1 MASADLEFVARI
13 FPQLRSGDLLVGS
26 ASAARMEEVLLRNA
40 EHWPQWSLVRVSG
53 QGPWAA
59 VFRYGVAKQACSARF
74 LFFQIKSAVE
84 DELIEEVRRNLYP
97 VS

>member
-1 MASADLEFVARI
+1 MASANVEFVGRL

-26 ASAARMEEVLLRNA
+26 ASAAKIEDVLLRNA
-40 EHWPQWSLVRVSG
+40 EHWPQWSLIRVTG

-59 VFRYGVAKQACSARF
+59 VFRYAAKRPADSARF
-74 LFFQIKSAVE
+74 LFFQIKSSVE
-84 DELIEEVRRNLYP
+84 DELIDEVRRNLYP